1 VLEEKRA
8 RPPLFAGV
16 HWREEPFRALF
27 PLAVVLG
34 WVGIGHWL
42 VYALGLA
49 GSYSCLEHG
58 LIVVQAFLATFA
70 AGFLLTALPRRT
82 QSPLPTRLE
91 IATFTTLP
99 VAMTAAA
106 VMRRWALTE
115 LLYALLLCAFL
126 RFGQARMSGCLARRR
141 PPASFVLIPIGALQG
156 ISGALL
162 LAWTVSAVGPPWS
175 LTLGRLLAEQ
185 GVFLCF
191 TLGAGG
197 VILALLAGKPPPADV
212 GSSPLETRR
221 LLLYSGAAVGLL
233 VTFVIEAAG
242 GARLGPLL
250 RAVIFVAGS
259 CLGDGIWGL
268 PARPGFHRRMA
279 WIAVWMIPS
288 GLALSGLW
296 PQYRVPALHV
306 MFIGGFSALVF
317 AVATHVSLGHL
328 GLESLM
334 SGCPRSVIL
343 LAAGLTLAL
352 ASRLAADVSHTYFA
366 HLAWAAACW
375 IAGST
380 AWLAALAPRL
390 WRRR

>member
-1 VLEEKRA
+1 
-8 RPPLFAGV
+8 
-16 HWREEPFRALF
+16 
-27 PLAVVLG
+27 
-34 WVGIGHWL
+34 
-42 VYALGLA
+42 
-49 GSYSCLEHG
+49 
-58 LIVVQAFLATFA
+58 
-70 AGFLLTALPRRT
+70 
-82 QSPLPTRLE
+82 
-91 IATFTTLP
+91 
-99 VAMTAAA
+99 M
-106 VMRRWALTE
+106 
-115 LLYALLLCAFL
+115 
-126 RFGQARMSGCLARRR
+126 
-141 PPASFVLIPIGALQG
+141 
-156 ISGALL
+156 
-162 LAWTVSAVGPPWS
+162 
-175 LTLGRLLAEQ
+175 
-185 GVFLCF
+185 
-191 TLGAGG
+191 
-197 VILALLAGKPPPADV
+197 DV

-221 LLLYSGAAVGLL
+221 LLLYSGVAISLF

-259 CLGDGIWGL
+259 RLGEGIWGL
-268 PARPGFHRRMA
+268 PTRPGFHRRMA
-279 WIAVWMIPS
+279 WIAVWMIPL

-306 MFIGGFSALVF
+306 MFIGGFSTLVF
-317 AVATHVSLGHL
+317 AVVTHVSLGHL

-366 HLAWAAACW
+366 HLGWAAACW